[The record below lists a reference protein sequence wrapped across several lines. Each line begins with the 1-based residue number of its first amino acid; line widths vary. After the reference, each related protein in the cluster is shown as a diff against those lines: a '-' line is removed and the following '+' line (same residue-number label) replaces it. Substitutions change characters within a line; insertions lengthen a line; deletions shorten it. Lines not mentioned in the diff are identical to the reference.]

1 MRRLRR
7 KEKMGKKIKRG
18 GERERE
24 KKKKGKK
31 KSNGTLSA
39 ASARKFASTI
49 YSSCPQPPMQ
59 NIDRKLTNILYGLL
73 SKQGKKKYYMVRA
86 KIKFFK
92 FEGSKQNIKFQ
103 RAKV

>member
-1 MRRLRR
+1 MRCLRR

-18 GERERE
+18 GGRERE
-24 KKKKGKK
+24 KRKGKK
-31 KSNGTLSA
+31 KNNGTLSA

-73 SKQGKKKYYMVRA
+73 SKQEKKNTIWSGPKLNFLNLKDQNR
-86 KIKFFK
+86 KSNFK
-92 FEGSKQNIKFQ
+92 GE
-103 RAKV
+103 KV